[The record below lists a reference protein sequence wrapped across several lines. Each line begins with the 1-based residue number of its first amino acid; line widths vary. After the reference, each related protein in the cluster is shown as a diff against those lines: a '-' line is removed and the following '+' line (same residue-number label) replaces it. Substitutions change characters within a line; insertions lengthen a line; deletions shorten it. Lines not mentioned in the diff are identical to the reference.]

1 MITAHEAKVADF
13 GISHTL
19 TTDDQAT
26 TARNGMIVGT
36 AAYLSPEQ
44 ARGTAADPRSD
55 IYSLGVVMYE
65 MLTGKVPFQ
74 GESSLSTAYL
84 HITDRPVPP
93 SLLNADVPRV
103 DRGHRAARDLAKD
116 PDHRYASARSR
127 WRKTSSVSSTA
138 TRSTPR

>member
-1 MITAHEAKVADF
+1 
-13 GISHTL
+13 
-19 TTDDQAT
+19 
-26 TARNGMIVGT
+26 MIVGT

-65 MLTGKVPFQ
+65 MLTGRVPFQ

-84 HITDRPVPP
+84 HITDRRFPHHSSTPTSLRRSKPSCCADSLRIRTTVTPP
-93 SLLNADVPRV
+93 
-103 DRGHRAARDLAKD
+103 
-116 PDHRYASARSR
+116 RST
-127 WRKTSSVSSTA
+127 WRRTSSVSSPA